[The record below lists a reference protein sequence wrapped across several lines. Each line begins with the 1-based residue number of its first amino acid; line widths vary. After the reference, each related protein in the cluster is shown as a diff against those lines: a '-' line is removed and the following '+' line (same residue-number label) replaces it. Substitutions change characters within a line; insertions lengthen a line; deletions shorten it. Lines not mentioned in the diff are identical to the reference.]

1 VRWGPTRHREKR
13 AAPDPVLERG
23 CYTRKFLMYFNFEDS
38 RPDTPTIATPLS
50 RREGVLLSIVLHLLF
65 VIAILVTPQLPFMQ
79 ELERQRVEARE
90 QERLRELEEAR
101 RNARFVFVQPR
112 VDLRAPEP
120 PVVADLSDLDRRRQ
134 TVERPRD
141 AENSLPFSRGNS
153 PERIESAPPSAPAP
167 APAPAPPEEPASQP
181 AGDAAKPGLTL
192 PESLAGLERPG
203 ENGNKSQVRGPSTG
217 VIADAIRN
225 VEKYVEREGFR
236 NPRGGANQDL
246 RESIQFDSKGVEF
259 GPWLRRFVAQIRR
272 NWFVPQAAMTMHGHV
287 VITFFVHKDGRLTD
301 LQIVKASA
309 IDGFNNSAFGA
320 LASSNP
326 TYPLPPEYPDDKCFF
341 TVIFY
346 FNETPQAP

>member
-1 VRWGPTRHREKR
+1 
-13 AAPDPVLERG
+13 
-23 CYTRKFLMYFNFEDS
+23 MYFNFED

-50 RREGVLLSIVLHLLF
+50 RREGVLLSMVLHLLF
-65 VIAILVTPQLPFMQ
+65 VIATLVTPQLPFIK
-79 ELERQRVEARE
+79 ELERQRLEARE

-101 RNARFVFVQPR
+101 RSARFVFVEPR
-112 VDLRAPEP
+112 VDLRAPKP
-120 PVVADLSDLDRRRQ
+120 PDVADLSDMDRRRQ

-141 AENSLPFSRGNS
+141 AINPMPFARGNS
-153 PERIESAPPSAPAP
+153 PERIEAAPPSTPAP
-167 APAPAPPEEPASQP
+167 APAPAAEPAP
-181 AGDAAKPGLTL
+181 EPGGDAAKQGLTL
-192 PESLAGLERPG
+192 PESLTGLERQG
-203 ENGNKSQVRGPSTG
+203 DNGSQTKLRGPSSG

-225 VEKYVEREGFR
+225 VQRYVDKEGFR

-287 VITFFVHKDGRLTD
+287 VITFWVHKDGRLTD
-301 LQIVKASA
+301 LQIVKPSA

-320 LASSNP
+320 LASSDP